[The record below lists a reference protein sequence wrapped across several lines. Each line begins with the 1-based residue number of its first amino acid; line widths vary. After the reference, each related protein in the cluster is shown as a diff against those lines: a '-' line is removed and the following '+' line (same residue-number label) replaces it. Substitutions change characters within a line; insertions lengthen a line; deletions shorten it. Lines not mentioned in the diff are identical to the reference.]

1 MKQMYRGERAYIE
14 AVFIQGNRPLSET
27 QSIIGQNFCNLH
39 TKQGS
44 CWCWLISHIATTSG
58 LVGLCLSAHY
68 LADSS

>member
-1 MKQMYRGERAYIE
+1 MKQMYQGERDHIE
-14 AVFIQGNRPLSET
+14 AMFIQGKRPLSET

-44 CWCWLISHIATTSG
+44 CWLISHIATTSG

-68 LADSS
+68 LADLS